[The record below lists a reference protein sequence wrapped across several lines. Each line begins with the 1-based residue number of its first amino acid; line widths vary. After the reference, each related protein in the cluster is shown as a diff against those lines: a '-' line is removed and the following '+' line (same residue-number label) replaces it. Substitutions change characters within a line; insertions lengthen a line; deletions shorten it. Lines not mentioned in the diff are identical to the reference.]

1 MNNRIIVEVL
11 SHLIGYT
18 EPTGDSEIDNTRAEN
33 NSALIY
39 VTYQC
44 VKQLIN
50 NAKNKDSAFASVERI
65 GKHSYDALNNI
76 VDMITDSGMKED
88 DETTFETRRYC
99 WMSEN

>member
-44 VKQLIN
+44 IKTLIE
-50 NAKNKDSAFASVERI
+50 NAKNKDSNFASVERI
-65 GKHSYDALNNI
+65 GRHSYDALNNI
-76 VDMITDSGMKED
+76 IDMIIDSGMKK
-88 DETTFETRRYC
+88 
-99 WMSEN
+99 

>member
-1 MNNRIIVEVL
+1 MDNKTIVEVL

-18 EPTGDSEIDNTRAEN
+18 EPTVDSEIDNTRAAN

-44 VKQLIN
+44 IRTLIK
-50 NAKNKDSAFASVERI
+50 NAENRNSDFVSVERI

-76 VDMITDSGMKED
+76 IDMITDSGMKGNNND
-88 DETTFETRRYC
+88 I
-99 WMSEN
+99 